1 MTKQKINESCRVFIQ
16 NRVDEIQELM
26 NSGYSLLD
34 LFNYYQDKYELRWGD
49 YPTFGSYVRKSGLTF
64 SDEALKIISKNRY
77 DKKSRTMINKSLE
90 EKAQIYSK
98 FKATL
103 DSTPKDVKDA
113 YIKQR
118 QITKSRYTYEQKQH
132 RIDAMNKTK
141 RQNKSF
147 NTSKPQ
153 DNLKLWLISQYGEDN
168 VFCEYKDVRYPYYC
182 DFYIK
187 SEDLFIELNAH
198 FTHGKHP
205 FDSSNEDDAAM
216 LEYLQSKPQI
226 YIDKKSQ
233 KEKKSYY
240 NRVINVWTVR
250 DPVKIETAIRNHLKM
265 IVIYAS
271 GNVYKYNTDIELG
284 FKPY

>member
-34 LFNYYQDKYELRWGD
+34 LFNYYQDKYELKWRD
-49 YPTFGSYVRKSGLTF
+49 YPTFGSYVRKFGLTF

-77 DKKSRTMINKSLE
+77 DKKSRTMINKSPE

-103 DSTPKDVKDA
+103 DSTPKDVKDT

-118 QITKSRYTYEQKQH
+118 QFTKSKYTYEQKQH

-153 DNLKLWLISQYGEDN
+153 DNLKLWLIRQYGEDD
-168 VFCEYKDVRYPYYC
+168 VLREYKDVRYPYYC

-205 FDSSNEDDAAM
+205 FNPNSLDDISM
-216 LEYLQSKPQI
+216 LQYLQSKPQS
-226 YIDKKSQ
+226 YIDTKLQ

-240 NRVINVWTVR
+240 HRFIDVWTVR
-250 DPVKIETAIRNHLKM
+250 DPEKIETAIRNQLKM
-265 IVIYAS
+265 IIIYAS

-284 FKPY
+284 FTPY